1 MDRIDPLYYTHSS
14 RINLKEETRIKA
26 TSEEAATWEQAHRDP
41 NGLWKCFTSPTHNY
55 IIRPFTPSQLP
66 HRISPPIYS
75 TSLSRWAITD
85 TSRLFRV
92 TLTFP
97 NILMISSGIRKCSM
111 AMDRGWALVE
121 ILTRKV
127 KLPDWNFSRLPC
139 RHESR
144 QPSIKSR
151 SGFSFLAISW

>member
-41 NGLWKCFTSPTHNY
+41 NGLWKFFTSSTHNY
-55 IIRPFTPSQLP
+55 IVYQSQLP
-66 HRISPPIYS
+66 HLILSPIYS
-75 TSLSRWAITD
+75 TSPSRWATTD
-85 TSRLFRV
+85 TSRPFRV